1 MKFRIGHDNAG
12 FRPDWLLERVEIDIP
27 KLGKTWKYP
36 CGKWL
41 SKTKGDCQLEVEL
54 YAKSGPTETYTPC
67 KKSKEI
73 SFSKYWKIFSLDVP
87 YEIKVYTSKKSGAGT
102 DANVFIEIYG
112 LDKSTGQVNLCGK
125 TDRKGKF
132 QTGSVDTFVL
142 ELEDVGEEIEKI
154 RIGHDNTGMG
164 KKN

>member
-1 MKFRIGHDNAG
+1 M
-12 FRPDWLLERVEIDIP
+12 
-27 KLGKTWKYP
+27 
-36 CGKWL
+36 
-41 SKTKGDCQLEVEL
+41 
-54 YAKSGPTETYTPC
+54 
-67 KKSKEI
+67 
-73 SFSKYWKIFSLDVP
+73 FSLDVP

>member
-1 MKFRIGHDNAG
+1 
-12 FRPDWLLERVEIDIP
+12 
-27 KLGKTWKYP
+27 
-36 CGKWL
+36 
-41 SKTKGDCQLEVEL
+41 
-54 YAKSGPTETYTPC
+54 
-67 KKSKEI
+67 
-73 SFSKYWKIFSLDVP
+73 
-87 YEIKVYTSKKSGAGT
+87 
-102 DANVFIEIYG
+102 
-112 LDKSTGQVNLCGK
+112 VNLCGK